1 MIRFRFGLTPLAE
14 VRPWGRPGHPV
25 LHWFGLT
32 DGWYAID
39 LGEHELLRYSERTV
53 RSLRGGG
60 DGGGVGP
67 AHPYVDYYVVR
78 LWEDLLA
85 LLPAA
90 LEPVPEEL
98 ADFVASDSSDWYWD
112 ETLETLE
119 AEAEAEVETEAE
131 TAAGWH
137 GDRTLNTGYLRVAP
151 YIHCWRT
158 VAGEDVMNVSWAH
171 PSDPEGEIEFAGPA
185 TGLVTVPTSAFV
197 AAVTELDRAL
207 LEAME
212 RRIGELEAAGP
223 PGIELDLEQLRREHR
238 DRAGWLERARRYAY
252 ATDWAAVR
260 TGAAALLRSPDEDCG

>member
-14 VRPWGRPGHPV
+14 VRPWGRPEHPV

-53 RSLRGGG
+53 RRLRGGG
-60 DGGGVGP
+60 GGGGVGP

-90 LEPVPEEL
+90 LEPVPEDL
-98 ADFVASDSSDWYWD
+98 ADFVACDSSDWCWED
-112 ETLETLE
+112 TP
-119 AEAEAEVETEAE
+119 EVDA
-131 TAAGWH
+131 AAGWY
-137 GDRTLNTGYLRVAP
+137 GDRTLNMGYLRVEP
-151 YIHCWRT
+151 YIRCWRT
-158 VAGEDVMNVSWAH
+158 VAGEDVVNVSWAH
-171 PSDPEGEIEFAGPA
+171 QPDPEKEIEFAGPA

-197 AAVTELDRAL
+197 AAVAELDRAL

-212 RRIGELEAAGP
+212 LRIGELEAAGP
-223 PGIELDLEQLRREHR
+223 PPGAELDLERLRREHR

-260 TGAAALLRSPDEDCG
+260 TGAAALLRSPLLRSPGEDCG

>member
-14 VRPWGRPGHPV
+14 VRPWGRRESPV

-53 RSLRGGG
+53 RRLRG
-60 DGGGVGP
+60 DGGSP

-90 LEPVPEEL
+90 LEPVPEDL
-98 ADFVASDSSDWYWD
+98 ADFVACDSSDWCWED
-112 ETLETLE
+112 TPEID
-119 AEAEAEVETEAE
+119 
-131 TAAGWH
+131 AAVGWH
-137 GDRTLNTGYLRVAP
+137 SDRELNTGYLRIAP
-151 YIHCWRT
+151 GIRCWRT
-158 VAGEDVMNVSWAH
+158 VAGERDVMNVSWAH

-185 TGLVTVPTSAFV
+185 TGRVTVPTSAFV

-223 PGIELDLEQLRREHR
+223 PPGVELDLEQLRREHR

-260 TGAAALLRSPDEDCG
+260 TGAAALLRSPGEDCG

>member
-14 VRPWGRPGHPV
+14 VRPWGRRERPV

-53 RSLRGGG
+53 RRLRG
-60 DGGGVGP
+60 DGGGP
-67 AHPYVDYYVVR
+67 AHPYADYYVVR

-90 LEPVPEEL
+90 LEPVPEDL
-98 ADFVASDSSDWYWD
+98 ADFVACDSSDWCWED
-112 ETLETLE
+112 TPE
-119 AEAEAEVETEAE
+119 ADS
-131 TAAGWH
+131 AAQWH
-137 GDRTLNTGYLRVAP
+137 GDRSLYTGYLRIAP
-151 YIHCWRT
+151 DIRCWRT
-158 VAGEDVMNVSWAH
+158 VAGEHDAMDDVMNVSWAH

-185 TGLVTVPTSAFV
+185 TGRVTVPTSAFV

-223 PGIELDLEQLRREHR
+223 PPGVELDLEQLRREHR

-260 TGAAALLRSPDEDCG
+260 TGAAALLRSPGEDCG